1 MLSMWKKL
9 NLSDLLET
17 KTIKNM
23 QTKKKKTNLKI
34 IQNKSHSNNTHKT
47 HTNTKYK
54 LSMEKKHQKEQRID
68 LIGFILY
75 Y

>member
-23 QTKKKKTNLKI
+23 QTKETNLKI
-34 IQNKSHSNNTHKT
+34 I
-47 HTNTKYK
+47 
-54 LSMEKKHQKEQRID
+54 KKKK
-68 LIGFILY
+68 
-75 Y
+75 

>member
-23 QTKKKKTNLKI
+23 QIKKKKQI
-34 IQNKSHSNNTHKT
+34 
-47 HTNTKYK
+47 
-54 LSMEKKHQKEQRID
+54 
-68 LIGFILY
+68 
-75 Y
+75 